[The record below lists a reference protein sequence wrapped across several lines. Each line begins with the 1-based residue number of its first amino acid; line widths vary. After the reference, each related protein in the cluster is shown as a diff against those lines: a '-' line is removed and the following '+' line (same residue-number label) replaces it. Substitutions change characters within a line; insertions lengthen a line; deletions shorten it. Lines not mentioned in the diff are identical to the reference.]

1 MRWSR
6 VVGVVVLAGLVLVA
20 VAAGTSG
27 QGLSSSQRAD
37 VEQAVS
43 EFYQALAARAWDRVK
58 TVTTPGLA
66 ARIQSQGQASD
77 ILAARVERLSVLDLQ
92 VAGEAA
98 RAVVAIEVELADG
111 TRDLHHHTVD
121 LLAEDTWRVT
131 GVAPAVPL
139 PSGGREAPGD
149 FDPAALGRYVTAV
162 GRGEW
167 DRAERELVGQ
177 ARAAHRAGRL
187 ALGPNGAGLFSTA
200 TEPEITVLAADPDLV
215 LALARYQVDGRPV
228 TLRVLFARTAGG
240 WRVADVQAL

>member
-1 MRWSR
+1 MTSSR
-6 VVGVVVLAGLVLVA
+6 K
-20 VAAGTSG
+20 AA
-27 QGLSSSQRAD
+27 
-37 VEQAVS
+37 VEQAVIQ
-43 EFYQALAARAWDRVK
+43 FYEALAARAWDRVK